1 MTLKRRKI
9 ILRSWLSEVD
19 MIFILLTGLLV
30 GGVIGFYFGFQKG
43 KVNDGFSAE
52 EKEMVRQVLSVLT
65 YGGHRED

>member
-1 MTLKRRKI
+1 M
-9 ILRSWLSEVD
+9 ILFV
-19 MIFILLTGLLV
+19 LLTGLLV